1 MKPAR
6 MKNRVKMGPVVFMLG
21 LILAAAFFGIQH
33 LKSTG
38 KFDKIAADAKKSAK
52 VKKGDK
58 AINVAV
64 VTWGGYAGGQYF
76 NNGFK
81 DSDSSRFTK
90 DYGLDVNFVL
100 ENDMAKSLEMWKKDE
115 IQVHWATADAFS
127 TLLEDLKDYDPK
139 IIFQSDWSRGGDA
152 IVANRT
158 VKSVADLK
166 GRKVAVAFKTP
177 SQSLLIK
184 TLEANN
190 MTINDIN
197 VVEAPSAVEAAQ
209 MFKDGTVEAAVVWS
223 PDDEI
228 CINEVN
234 GAKVLTSTKDATN
247 IIADVFFVKGAWA
260 EANPELIK
268 KLVEGWM
275 TGNAEIN
282 TSAEAKTK
290 AIKILSKGLDQNES
304 DCEKA
309 IQNVRLATFEDNKN
323 FFGLTSGYK
332 GIGGE
337 DIYKSM
343 GKIYG
348 ALKYAPS
355 NLPKWSDVVSRDHFR
370 DMNLTG
376 SIHKAEPVF
385 TFAAKATD
393 TKAEAFASKD
403 VTINFASGSVE
414 LTDDAKYTLDQDVVN
429 ILQTFGAV
437 KVRVEGN
444 TDNVGAIGTN
454 ISISKGR
461 AQAVVNYLVQ
471 TYGFDKNKFVV
482 VGNGP
487 NNPVADNNSSEGQ
500 AANRRTEI
508 KFIK

>member
-1 MKPAR
+1 M
-6 MKNRVKMGPVVFMLG
+6 N
-21 LILAAAFFGIQH
+21 
-33 LKSTG
+33 
-38 KFDKIAADAKKSAK
+38 
-52 VKKGDK
+52 
-58 AINVAV
+58 
-64 VTWGGYAGGQYF
+64 
-76 NNGFK
+76 
-81 DSDSSRFTK
+81 
-90 DYGLDVNFVL
+90 
-100 ENDMAKSLEMWKKDE
+100 
-115 IQVHWATADAFS
+115 
-127 TLLEDLKDYDPK
+127 
-139 IIFQSDWSRGGDA
+139 
-152 IVANRT
+152 
-158 VKSVADLK
+158 
-166 GRKVAVAFKTP
+166 
-177 SQSLLIK
+177 
-184 TLEANN
+184 
-190 MTINDIN
+190 INDIN
-197 VVEAPSAVEAAQ
+197 IVEAPSAIDAAQ

-234 GAKVLTSTKDATN
+234 GSKILTSTKDATN

-275 TGNAEIN
+275 IGNAEIN

-309 IQNVRLATFEDNKN
+309 INNVRLTTFEDNNN
-323 FFGLTSGYK
+323 FFGLTSAYK
-332 GIGGE
+332 GITGE

-343 GKIYG
+343 GKIYSN
-348 ALKYAPS
+348 LKYAPS
-355 NLPKWSDVVSRDHFR
+355 NLPKWSDIISRDNFR
-370 DMNLTG
+370 DLDLSG

-393 TKAEAFASKD
+393 TKAETFASKD
-403 VTINFASGSVE
+403 VTINFASGSFT
-414 LTDDAKYTLDQDVVN
+414 LDDNAKYTIDQDVVN

-444 TDNVGAIGTN
+444 TDNIGAIGTN
-454 ISISKGR
+454 ISLSKGR

-487 NNPVADNNSSEGQ
+487 NNPVADNSTPDGQ
-500 AANRRTEI
+500 TANRRTEI